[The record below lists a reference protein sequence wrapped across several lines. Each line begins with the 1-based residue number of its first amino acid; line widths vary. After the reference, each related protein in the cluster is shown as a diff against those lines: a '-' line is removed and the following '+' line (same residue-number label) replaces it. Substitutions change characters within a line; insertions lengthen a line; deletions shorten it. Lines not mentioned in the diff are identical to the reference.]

1 MLIEVCYRA
10 GRGYIEGN
18 EADMIP
24 VFMELPVSRGER
36 GDTQIHI
43 RGGNVMKVIR
53 RFYDR
58 KFTHVVNTFWEP
70 TLPNP
75 VE

>member
-1 MLIEVCYRA
+1 
-10 GRGYIEGN
+10 
-18 EADMIP
+18 
-24 VFMELPVSRGER
+24 
-36 GDTQIHI
+36 
-43 RGGNVMKVIR
+43 MKVIR